1 MTMDADWAKYDT
13 LARFRGTHGSTAFTD
28 FFNSCSII
36 RSGTGASIAT
46 TIADPFGAN
55 TGVMTVSSGW
65 LYSTSYQSL
74 SGDFSFGAWL
84 RFSTTDQMYFLCLGG
99 TYTTAFWMVRTSG
112 VITLYSGSKA
122 ILTGAYTG
130 SLEWVHINVSR
141 QAGVV
146 KMHING
152 VSNGTASSA
161 LTTDAGG
168 FYLTCRAGYYS
179 YTFLGQMSHFYVC
192 NGNCLYWDDFTP
204 PSAPVVDGAALAFP
218 VGAATVASLFAVA
231 AVGSVE
237 VSGGITTFILPTID
251 ASGIYTRPV
260 LIAPA
265 VSAEGARGVG
275 GSAMITLPVAV
286 QASACRGV
294 RGTADIGVEFNG
306 YAAGGIGPFGQGS
319 ALLSPRVAATGGTTR
334 MSFGSASIEIPVNI
348 AACGETTGSVHIQ
361 TNSLFVVTRD
371 EVVHV
376 RHG

>member
-1 MTMDADWAKYDT
+1 MAMDANWGKYDT

-36 RSGTGASIAT
+36 RSETGASIAT

-55 TGVMTVSSGW
+55 TGVMTISSGW

-112 VITLYSGSKA
+112 VITLYSGSTA

-130 SLEWVHINVSR
+130 SLKWVHINVSR

-204 PSAPVVDGAALAFP
+204 PSAPVVAPSLSGGVLDSAASAAARQIFAHRRSSGALI
-218 VGAATVASLFAVA
+218 GATVS
-231 AVGSVE
+231 
-237 VSGGITTFILPTID
+237 D
-251 ASGIYTRPV
+251 AST
-260 LIAPA
+260 
-265 VSAEGARGVG
+265 GVF
-275 GSAMITLPVAV
+275 SIDTPYMDAHYVVCL
-286 QASACRGV
+286 
-294 RGTADIGVEFNG
+294 DDDLNEN
-306 YAAGGIGPFGQGS
+306 
-319 ALLSPRVAATGGTTR
+319 ALLFDNV
-334 MSFGSASIEIPVNI
+334 IP
-348 AACGETTGSVHIQ
+348 T
-361 TNSLFVVTRD
+361 
-371 EVVHV
+371 
-376 RHG
+376 

>member
-1 MTMDADWAKYDT
+1 M
-13 LARFRGTHGSTAFTD
+13 
-28 FFNSCSII
+28 
-36 RSGTGASIAT
+36 
-46 TIADPFGAN
+46 P
-55 TGVMTVSSGW
+55 
-65 LYSTSYQSL
+65 SY
-74 SGDFSFGAWL
+74 
-84 RFSTTDQMYFLCLGG
+84 
-99 TYTTAFWMVRTSG
+99 
-112 VITLYSGSKA
+112 
-122 ILTGAYTG
+122 
-130 SLEWVHINVSR
+130 
-141 QAGVV
+141 
-146 KMHING
+146 
-152 VSNGTASSA
+152 
-161 LTTDAGG
+161 
-168 FYLTCRAGYYS
+168 
-179 YTFLGQMSHFYVC
+179 
-192 NGNCLYWDDFTP
+192 TP
-204 PSAPVVDGAALAFP
+204 PSGDSIQFRFDGSEYAAPDGNAIHFSFAPPPRTGSVFVSVVIVAEGEGSAYYRVTGFIECDLPINTEATGAAYAYGQGAVTLSPVVDGAALAFP